1 MSRSCTDHADQPP
14 RNAVVRPRCASTRSW
29 VMTPSRRR
37 RSLAILG
44 AMPLAALPLAAL
56 LLAAAAASP
65 ALADHGDRVEHIAK
79 ARRQALGTTVTVR
92 GTVTVPSNAFDAGF
106 AIQDGNAGIYV
117 LDSGGAVR
125 ALGAEVEVT
134 GTLVDSFGLL
144 AIQPSAITALG
155 SGRQV
160 KPQRTKTGKVGEA
173 TEGRLLELDGTMV
186 GDLVDDSPFGFKL
199 DIDDGSGLIQIF
211 LFPGTGIATEGLVD
225 GAAIHL
231 VCFSN
236 QFDVFFECDPRGPA
250 DLQIE

>member
-1 MSRSCTDHADQPP
+1 
-14 RNAVVRPRCASTRSW
+14 
-29 VMTPSRRR
+29 MTPSRRP
-37 RSLAILG
+37 RSLAIL
-44 AMPLAALPLAAL
+44 AALSLTASLAAV
-56 LLAAAAASP
+56 ASP

-117 LDSGGAVR
+117 LDSAGAVR
-125 ALGAEVEVT
+125 ALGAEVEVS

-144 AIQPSAITALG
+144 AIQPTAVASLG
-155 SGRQV
+155 TGKRV
-160 KPQRTKTGKVGEA
+160 KPHKQRTGSVGEA

-199 DIDDGSGLIQIF
+199 DIDDGSGPIQIF
-211 LFPGTGIATEGLVD
+211 LFPGTGISTAGLVS
-225 GAAIHL
+225 GASIHV

-236 QFDVFFECDPRGPA
+236 QFDVFFECDPRRPA
-250 DLQIE
+250 DLQVD